1 MNSNKADSMNRVLKE
16 PKLGTS
22 LNALTID
29 YSKYDLII
37 TNPPYNSFSNKT
49 LYKNFIIKFSKNK
62 NCLLIPI

>member
-29 YSKYDLII
+29 YSKYDLVI
-37 TNPPYNSFSNKT
+37 TNPPYNSD
-49 LYKNFIIKFSKNK
+49 
-62 NCLLIPI
+62 